1 MAAPGTV
8 VDASVVVKWFLPERS
23 RQAALRL
30 LHHYQE
36 ENIKLFAPA
45 LIILEVSNVF
55 CKRVRRG
62 EMSASTAKEAYRL
75 LKINAPILVDDRDL
89 MDEAVTLALA
99 SGQATYNCLY
109 LALALRQRCEM
120 ITADGKFHAA
130 VTAAFPNVLPL

>member
-1 MAAPGTV
+1 MPAPGTV
-8 VDASVVVKWFLPERS
+8 VDASVVVKWFLPEPS

-30 LHHYQE
+30 LRHYQE

-45 LIILEVSNVF
+45 LIIVEVSNVF
-55 CKRVRRG
+55 CKRARRG
-62 EMSASTAKEAYRL
+62 EMSASRAKEAYRL

-99 SGQATYNCLY
+99 SRQATCDCLY